1 MSGWPGVR
9 SVSGLIW
16 VSRESA
22 LDPFWPQS
30 RDFFLI
36 RLERKKSR
44 RPTWRTPTAF
54 IAINTRKREFG
65 LLRHSSVLP
74 CMAFIDALSRDSLYH
89 SSKTGAI

>member
-1 MSGWPGVR
+1 MWETECPIR
-9 SVSGLIW
+9 LWSV
-16 VSRESA
+16 

-44 RPTWRTPTAF
+44 RPTWRTPTAYRQP
-54 IAINTRKREFG
+54 TSPRSVTFG
-65 LLRHSSVLP
+65 LLGHSSVLP
-74 CMAFIDALSRDSLYH
+74 CMAFIDALSRDSVYH